1 MGRAWNRHGSG
12 MHTKVWED
20 HLENLGID
28 GMPLLKLII
37 GNKAGGVN
45 TIHMAQSRDQSSQT
59 TLPSRALQCN

>member
-1 MGRAWNRHGSG
+1 MDHIRG
-12 MHTKVWED
+12 MCTKVWKD

-45 TIHMAQSRDQSSQT
+45 TIHMAQRRDQSS
-59 TLPSRALQCN
+59 

>member
-12 MHTKVWED
+12 MCTRVLKD

-28 GMPLLKLII
+28 GMPLLKLIV

-45 TIHMAQSRDQSSQT
+45 TIHMVQSRDQSS
-59 TLPSRALQCN
+59 

>member
-1 MGRAWNRHGSG
+1 MGRAWNRQGSG
-12 MHTKVWED
+12 MRTKVWED

-45 TIHMAQSRDQSSQT
+45 TIHMAQSREPVITNHS
-59 TLPSRALQCN
+59 PLQHFTM